1 MSALLSIHNLQC
13 EYDGT
18 SIIRDLHFELEKGT
32 FGCIL
37 GPSGCGK
44 TTLLRAIAGFEP
56 VIAGEIVLRGV
67 TASSAG
73 YTLAPEKRRL
83 GMVFQDYALFPHMDV
98 LGNIGFG
105 LRNLDK
111 RARLSSSQRLLDMVG
126 LQSMGKRYPH
136 ELSGGQQQR
145 VALARALAARPDL
158 ILMDEP
164 FSNLDVKVRERL
176 STDVRDILKSEG
188 IAAILVT
195 HDQQEAFVL
204 ADQIGVLHQG
214 RIVQWDAPFRL
225 YHEPADRFVAQ
236 FVGQGV
242 FVAGTFVPPDAVST
256 EMGLIR
262 GDRSH
267 TWPAGTQADVL
278 LRPDD
283 LLPEPQGS
291 LRGTVVNRAFKGAS
305 ILYTLRLPSGAS
317 VLGLFPS
324 HHDYHIGESV
334 GFEVAAQHLIAFPR

>member
-1 MSALLSIHNLQC
+1 MSALLSIRNLQC
-13 EYDGT
+13 EYNGV
-18 SIIRDLHFELEKGT
+18 SVIRDLNFELEKGCL
-32 FGCIL
+32 GCIL

-56 VIAGEIVLRGV
+56 VVAGEIVLRGV

-73 YTLAPEKRRL
+73 YTLAPDKRRL

-98 LGNIGFG
+98 LGNVGFG
-105 LRNLDK
+105 LRGMTK
-111 RARLSSSQRLLDMVG
+111 GARLASAQRLVDLVG
-126 LQSMGKRYPH
+126 LQSMGKRFPH

-176 STDVRDILKSEG
+176 SADVRDILKAEG

-204 ADQIGVLHQG
+204 ADRIGVLHHG
-214 RIVQWDAPFRL
+214 HIVQWDAPFQL

-242 FVAGTFVPPDAVST
+242 FVDGTFTPPDTVST
-256 EMGLIR
+256 EIGLIR
-262 GDRSH
+262 GDRTQ
-267 TWPAGTQADVL
+267 TWPTGTQTDVL

-283 LLPEPQGS
+283 LLPEPNS
-291 LRGTVVNRAFKGAS
+291 KLRGTVINRAFKGAS
-305 ILYTLRLPSGAS
+305 ILYTLRLPSGAT
-317 VLGLFPS
+317 VMGLFPS
-324 HHDYHIGESV
+324 HHDYPVGESV
-334 GFEVAAQHLIAFPR
+334 GFEVAAQHLIAFPK